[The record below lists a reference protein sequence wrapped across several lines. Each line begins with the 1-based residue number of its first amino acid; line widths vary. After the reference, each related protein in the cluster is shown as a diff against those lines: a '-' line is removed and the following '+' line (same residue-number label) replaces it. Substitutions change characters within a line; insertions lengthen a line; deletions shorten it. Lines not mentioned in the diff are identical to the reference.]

1 MTDVIRGSIWRVYS
15 SQIESMSHTGC
26 RLTRIP
32 NGFMIP
38 ALNKTHLKKFKRN
51 SGKEGVRKYGVQ
63 KQTSV
68 W

>member
-1 MTDVIRGSIWRVYS
+1 
-15 SQIESMSHTGC
+15 
-26 RLTRIP
+26 
-32 NGFMIP
+32 MIP